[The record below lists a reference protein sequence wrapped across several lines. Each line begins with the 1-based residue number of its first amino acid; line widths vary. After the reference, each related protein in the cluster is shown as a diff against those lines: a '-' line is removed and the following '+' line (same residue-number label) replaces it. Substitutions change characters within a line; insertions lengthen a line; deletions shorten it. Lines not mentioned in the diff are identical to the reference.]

1 MTRPSSS
8 ATVKR
13 QRPCWWCTKP
23 LSNPFGKP
31 VKGVERDV
39 DGNKVRMHKT
49 CSHDFDIEW
58 RKLTAQP
65 TQSPY
70 DLNGLKEYPGE

>member
-1 MTRPSSS
+1 MTNT
-8 ATVKR
+8 AKKR
-13 QRPCWWCTKP
+13 QRPCWWCSKP

-31 VKGVERDV
+31 VQGVARKV
-39 DGNKVRMHKT
+39 DGNVVRMHKT

-65 TQSPY
+65 PMAANSY
-70 DLNGLKEYPGE
+70 RRAM